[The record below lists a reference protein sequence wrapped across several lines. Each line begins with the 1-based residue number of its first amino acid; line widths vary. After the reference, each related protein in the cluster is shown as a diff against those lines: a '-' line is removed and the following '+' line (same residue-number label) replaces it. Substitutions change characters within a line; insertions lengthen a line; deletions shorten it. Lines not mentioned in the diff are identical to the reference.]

1 MNTTVIFDFDGTL
14 TVGSGPVD
22 AYAGEVATLVGD
34 RGIVT
39 EVRTWLDA
47 FEAGQSEFIDGYD
60 VVRHV
65 AHKRGINGAT
75 LAKAYERSRERL
87 ATAAVPIAPPAGLS
101 EFVEELLTV
110 AHVVLATNA
119 PSTRLPEALEAL
131 GVSGLLSAQHTSVGK
146 PDGLSAIV
154 ADALK
159 RGRVLSVGDVYAN
172 DLEPASAMGAS
183 TALVG
188 PTWRAFTDKVTMAAR
203 TLPELYLPIK
213 TWAGILP
220 PAPPVPTGTG
230 PTHERHH

>member
-1 MNTTVIFDFDGTL
+1 MSTTVIFDFDGTL
-14 TVGSGPVD
+14 TVGSAPVD
-22 AYAGEVATLVGD
+22 AYAGEVAALVGD
-34 RGIVT
+34 QEIV
-39 EVRTWLDA
+39 A
-47 FEAGQSEFIDGYD
+47 AFGAHMASFEAGDPGFIDGYD

-65 AHKRGINGAT
+65 AHERGVSDAT
-75 LAKAYERSRERL
+75 LTSAYERSRERL
-87 ATAAVPIAPPAGLS
+87 ATESVPIAAPQGLAGFL
-101 EFVEELLTV
+101 EDLLAV
-110 AHVVLATNA
+110 ADVVLATNA
-119 PSTRLPEALEAL
+119 PATRLPEALEML
-131 GVSGLLSAQHTSVGK
+131 GVSGILSAQHTSVGK

-154 ADALK
+154 ADALA

-172 DLEPASAMGAS
+172 DLEPATAMGAS

-188 PTWRAFTDKVTMAAR
+188 PTWRAFAGKVTMAAR